1 MKNLVIVLTF
11 FGLWLSTQLTAAV
24 QDYVAY
30 GLILTFGILHG
41 ANDITL
47 ISSMSNNKDSS
58 RGLLLVYLGAIGV
71 VSLLFL
77 ISKGLALL
85 FFILISAYHFGEQHL
100 GGHVRKESKL
110 KTLLFLLY
118 GFVILFM
125 IFSIKINEV
134 VFVIADV
141 SGWVLEKSM
150 FWKAL
155 LLVSIILV
163 STVFKLAKN
172 RVLKINAIKEM
183 FYLGVLA
190 IVFANSSLAWGF
202 AIYFVFWHS
211 LPSLKDQLDFLYGQA
226 TKNEFWKYLKTSS
239 LYWFI
244 SVVGLFGLYWFL
256 NDRVDFFITV
266 VLYVLAAITFPHV
279 LVMSKVESLKR

>member
-1 MKNLVIVLTF
+1 M
-11 FGLWLSTQLTAAV
+11 STQLAPTI

-30 GLILTFGILHG
+30 ALILTFGVLHG

-47 ISSMSNNKDSS
+47 IASISNKNSSSKK
-58 RGLLLVYLGAIGV
+58 LLLVYLSAVGV

-77 ISKGLALL
+77 ISKGAALL

-100 GGHVRKESKL
+100 GEHLQKEDKL
-110 KTLLFLLY
+110 KMLLFLFY
-118 GFVILFM
+118 GITILFL
-125 IFSIKINEV
+125 IFTIKVNEV
-134 VFVIADV
+134 INVIADV

-150 FWKAL
+150 FWKTLTVVSVGL
-155 LLVSIILV
+155 LLIA
-163 STVFKLAKN
+163 FKLT
-172 RVLKINAIKEM
+172 RDGVLKVNLVKET

-190 IVFANSSLAWGF
+190 VVFANSSLVWGF
-202 AIYFVFWHS
+202 AIYFIFWHS

-226 TKNEFWKYLKTSS
+226 TKKDVLKYLKTSS
-239 LYWFI
+239 LYWAI
-244 SVVGLFGLYWFL
+244 SIGGLFGLYWFL
-256 NDRVDFFITV
+256 KDSVDFFITV